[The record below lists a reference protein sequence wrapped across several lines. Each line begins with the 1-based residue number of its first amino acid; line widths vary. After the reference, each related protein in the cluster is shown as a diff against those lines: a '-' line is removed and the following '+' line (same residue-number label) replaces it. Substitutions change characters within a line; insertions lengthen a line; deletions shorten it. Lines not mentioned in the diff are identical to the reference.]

1 MAMTHELVCDLLQR
15 HYGNEVV
22 RSTGSQPADR
32 DRVWDNL
39 AMIADHFAPRQGA
52 RNPRKRGLLIT
63 GPTGTGKTTAVR
75 ALALTVRQLVNLEML
90 SSYESDRYP
99 RMVMA
104 TELARIATQDLDRYE
119 MLKNCDRLIID
130 DLGMEPTEVMS
141 FGMPLHPVEDLLSY
155 RYDRRSET
163 YIATNFPYST
173 LFLGGEG
180 MKPKYTDPRLEDR
193 LHETMTVVNL
203 LGRSYR

>member
-22 RSTGSQPADR
+22 RSTGERPTDI
-32 DRVWDNL
+32 DRVQKNL
-39 AMIADHFAPRQGA
+39 SMIADHFAPRQGS
-52 RNPRKRGLLIT
+52 RNLRKRGLFIT
-63 GPTGTGKTTAVR
+63 GPAGTGKTTAIR
-75 ALALTVRQLVNLEML
+75 ALVRTIQQLVDMKLL

-99 RMVMA
+99 KIVMA

-141 FGMPLHPVEDLLSY
+141 FGMPLHPLEDLLAY

-163 YIATNFPYST
+163 YIATNFPYAP

-180 MKPKYTDPRLEDR
+180 MRPKYTDPRLEDR

>member
-1 MAMTHELVCDLLQR
+1 MVMTHELVCNLLYR
-15 HYGNEVV
+15 HYSDEVS
-22 RSTGSQPADR
+22 RSTGERPTDI
-32 DRVWDNL
+32 DRVQKNL
-39 AMIADHFAPRQGA
+39 AMIADHFTPRQGA
-52 RNPRKRGLLIT
+52 RNPRKRGLLIA

-75 ALALTVRQLVNLEML
+75 ALALTIRQLVNLEML

-141 FGMPLHPVEDLLSY
+141 FGMPLHPIEDLLSY

-180 MKPKYTDPRLEDR
+180 MRPKYTDPRLEDR

>member
-22 RSTGSQPADR
+22 RSTGSQPADT
-32 DRVWDNL
+32 DRVRENL

-141 FGMPLHPVEDLLSY
+141 FGMPLRPVEDLLSY

-180 MKPKYTDPRLEDR
+180 MRPKYTDPRLEDR

>member
-1 MAMTHELVCDLLQR
+1 M
-15 HYGNEVV
+15 
-22 RSTGSQPADR
+22 RSTGSRPADEG
-32 DRVWDNL
+32 RVRENL
-39 AMIADHFAPRQGA
+39 AMIAAHFAPRQGA
-52 RNPRKRGLLIT
+52 RNPRKRGLFIT

-75 ALALTVRQLVNLEML
+75 ALALTIRQLADLEL
-90 SSYESDRYP
+90 LPSYESDRYP
-99 RMVMA
+99 RTVMA

-141 FGMPLHPVEDLLSY
+141 FGMPLHPMEDLLAY

-163 YIATNFPYST
+163 YIATNFPYSP
-173 LFLGGEG
+173 LFLGDKGIR
-180 MKPKYTDPRLEDR
+180 PKYSDPRLEDR